1 MNSQFIKHLE
11 TETDGFEKHPT
22 LFNIL
27 TSAIDSFLN
36 ESAEVFLAFK
46 QCFAEYLFILR
57 MDVD

>member
-36 ESAEVFLAFK
+36 ESAEVFFG
-46 QCFAEYLFILR
+46 F
-57 MDVD
+57 